1 MPTNSGALL
10 GRAVLGTN
18 FASPTQ
24 IIAPV
29 PAGELWVVSTGAIA
43 NDTALLISVKL
54 WVFQTGDTVAPPDQ
68 IASIFPTSEVQ
79 ANTIVSVGGGIYLPA
94 GSSMYGAANSA
105 LAAVV
110 NMWGI
115 KRVP

>member
-1 MPTNSGALL
+1 MPTNSGDLL
-10 GRAVLGTN
+10 GRAVLGVN

-29 PAGELWVVSTGAIA
+29 PAGQLWVVSTGSVA
-43 NDTALLISVKL
+43 NDTALLISAKI
-54 WVFQTGDTVAPPDQ
+54 WVFQTGDTIAPPDQ
-68 IASIFPTSEVQ
+68 IASVFPRSEVQ
-79 ANTIVSVGGGIYLPA
+79 ANTLVSIGGGIYLPA
-94 GSSMYGAANSA
+94 GSSMYGAADSA

-115 KRVP
+115 KRVL